1 MDPGT
6 ASGIEAYMVAADGLS
21 DPWRGMMI
29 VSVVSMPEGT
39 VTRTHVSE
47 ARRRLA
53 ASRFLLV
60 DVELPEEGPPP
71 GGSPSGAEQPAE
83 PEKPLAHLLGLEAK
97 GVAWLGREDES
108 ARAEFLGDSAA
119 FVVPMLQEAQI
130 THVHAFVTEQY
141 LITAHRGPAG
151 PIRSLTARLPHER
164 PPDSVAMLF
173 LLLEEALDT
182 FRRSAVEALL
192 EVEDLED
199 EMFRHRVPQQVYRL
213 ARLRRR
219 GALLHH
225 ALLPYLQVTDEIFTR
240 RMMNPGFPEER
251 QKLARDYQHTARL
264 VLTDIE
270 SLQNAARR
278 AFASYS
284 SLVSGEQNNVI
295 NRLAIVSTIFLP
307 LTFLTGFFG
316 MNFTYLTDELE
327 SRSIFWLLAVGL
339 QVVFLFVALYALHRT
354 RLWRR
359 LRDDGSTDLQ

>member
-1 MDPGT
+1 MAP
-6 ASGIEAYMVAADGLS
+6 EDGLS
-21 DPWRGMMI
+21 DPWRGTMI
-29 VSVVSMPEGT
+29 VSMVSMPDGT
-39 VTRTHVSE
+39 VTRTHVAE
-47 ARRRLA
+47 AREHLA

-60 DVELPEEGPPP
+60 DIELPREGPPRGKEP
-71 GGSPSGAEQPAE
+71 PEEEPPAE
-83 PEKPLAHLLGLEAK
+83 EPLAHLLGLEAED
-97 GVAWLGREDES
+97 VAWLGRAGES

-119 FVVPMLQEAQI
+119 FVVPVVQETRI
-130 THVHAFVTEQY
+130 THVHAFVTERY
-141 LITAHRGPAG
+141 LVTVHRGPAG
-151 PIRSLTARLPHER
+151 PVESLTARLPRER

-173 LLLEEALDT
+173 LLLSEALDT
-182 FRRSAVEALL
+182 FRRSAVRALL
-192 EVEDLED
+192 EAEDLED
-199 EMFRHRVPQQVYRL
+199 EMFRHRVPQHVYRL

-295 NRLAIVSTIFLP
+295 NRLAIVSTVFLP

-327 SRSIFWLLAVGL
+327 SRGIFWLLAVGL
-339 QVVFLFVALYALHRT
+339 QVVFLLIALYALHRS

-359 LRDDGSTDLQ
+359 LRDDDSLDVQ